1 MHADTYHA
9 LITPSS
15 GCLMFWPLLQSV
27 VYVSLMFLCITNH
40 TYCMTKYMAVL
51 ALQQALIVIH
61 TIKGLNNIKLFV
73 ARQDDKSILK

>member
-1 MHADTYHA
+1 M
-9 LITPSS
+9 
-15 GCLMFWPLLQSV
+15 
-27 VYVSLMFLCITNH
+27 SLMFLCITNH